1 MPELP
6 SAPALNA
13 PLWVIFC
20 HLILSRMLNSSAPPI
35 FLLCLHLLAL
45 SNFLPLQEEH
55 APDPLS
61 HVLCYVALLSLS
73 AVYLSA
79 LLANLVKVHRSRYRA
94 SNLRHL
100 PSNPRWRNNRPVPR
114 VTRMTQPRFFFAGF
128 SASALLFLPPRSPL
142 SLPFPRS
149 SSWLRF
155 FRVFFS
161 PPRPRASV
169 LFLPPLLSTSIVI
182 RRASG
187 SADSAE
193 RINRLCRWYEER
205 EGGREPSSSSPIGA
219 VQLTSN
225 VLLPSSSRTF
235 LPFFLLCFRRI
246 EDGRIRDSLGY
257 RFTVIN
263 VDGGVEF
270 ARYPGP
276 GPV

>member
-1 MPELP
+1 
-6 SAPALNA
+6 
-13 PLWVIFC
+13 
-20 HLILSRMLNSSAPPI
+20 MLNSSAPQSSSSASTFSP
-35 FLLCLHLLAL
+35 
-45 SNFLPLQEEH
+45 
-55 APDPLS
+55 
-61 HVLCYVALLSLS
+61 SLIS
-73 AVYLSA
+73 SPSKRNTRPTHYPTSFATSPFYPFPPSIYLST

-94 SNLRHL
+94 SNLRHP

-193 RINRLCRWYEER
+193 RINRLCR
-205 EGGREPSSSSPIGA
+205 
-219 VQLTSN
+219 
-225 VLLPSSSRTF
+225 
-235 LPFFLLCFRRI
+235 
-246 EDGRIRDSLGY
+246 
-257 RFTVIN
+257 
-263 VDGGVEF
+263 
-270 ARYPGP
+270 
-276 GPV
+276 